1 VKPIHLNLA
10 ARPYRDER
18 PFIAVVV
25 VGSLLIAFLTLMNF
39 DAWYRY
45 RNETRSTRAKIASL
59 EEQTRVEQQKTQV
72 LNQRLRTV
80 DVKTLSLQTQFAN
93 ARLAERAFSWSE
105 LLDNLEHVLPDYV
118 RIETIN
124 PSFRPDGMVGL
135 TMQCVAR
142 DPDGLVRT
150 MNQLNADPRFSNPFP
165 NGEEHTD
172 QGYRFNI
179 HVDYRP
185 STSRP
190 VS

>member
-25 VGSLLIAFLTLMNF
+25 AGSLLIAFLTLMNF

-59 EEQTRVEQQKTQV
+59 EEQARQEQQRTQL
-72 LNQRLRTV
+72 LNQRLRNV
-80 DVKTLSLQTQFAN
+80 DVRRLTLQTQFAN
-93 ARLAERAFSWSE
+93 AMLAERAFSWSD
-105 LLDNLEHVLPDYV
+105 LLDHLERVLPDYV
-118 RIETIN
+118 RVEGIS
-124 PSFRPDGMVGL
+124 PSFRPDGWVGL
-135 TMQCVAR
+135 SMQCVAR
-142 DPDGLVRT
+142 DPDGLVKT
-150 MNQLNADPRFSNPFP
+150 MNQLNANPQFANPFP
-165 NGEEHTD
+165 NGEDHTD
-172 QGYRFNI
+172 QGYRFII

-185 STSRP
+185 SVTRP

>member
-1 VKPIHLNLA
+1 VKPLHLNLA

-25 VGSLLIAFLTLMNF
+25 AASLLIAFLTLMNF

-45 RNETRSTRAKIASL
+45 RNETRSTRAKIAAL
-59 EEQTRVEQQKTQV
+59 ENQARQEQQNTQA
-72 LNQRLRTV
+72 LNQRLRNV
-80 DVKTLSLQTQFAN
+80 DVKKLSLQTQFAN

-105 LLDNLEHVLPDYV
+105 LLDHLERVLPDYV
-118 RIETIN
+118 RIENIN
-124 PSFRPDGMVGL
+124 PSFRTDGMVGL
-135 TMQCVAR
+135 SMQCTAR
-142 DPDGLVRT
+142 DADGLVKT
-150 MNQLNADPRFSNPFP
+150 MNQLNADPHFSNPFP

-172 QGYRFNI
+172 GGYRFAI

-185 STSRP
+185 SIARP

>member
-1 VKPIHLNLA
+1 MKPIHLNLA

-45 RNETRSTRAKIASL
+45 RNETRTTRARIASL
-59 EEQTRVEQQKTQV
+59 EEQTRVEQQKTQA
-72 LNQRLRTV
+72 LTQRLRTV

-118 RIETIN
+118 RIESIN

-135 TMQCVAR
+135 IMQCVAR
-142 DPDGLVRT
+142 DPDGLVKT

-165 NGEEHTD
+165 NGEDHTD

-185 STSRP
+185 STARP